1 MNDTLIVTTQMDA
14 VNVPQRFTKR
24 PVTIEA
30 IQWDGTAQTLDD
42 LTAWSR
48 QHTLPG
54 GIIPIPNADRDNR
67 LIIHTLEGT
76 MRGDVGDWVIKGVNG
91 EFYACKPDIFEATYQ
106 PADDHVEGE
115 QADPTDAEIEAAA
128 LEFEEHEEFWYG
140 DDDQPRC
147 ECGFMLEEA
156 LNGSPMPSLQMHQAR
171 AALVAA
177 REVTSHE

>member
-1 MNDTLIVTTQMDA
+1 MTTT
-14 VNVPQRFTKR
+14 PQRFTKR

-54 GIIPIPNADRDNR
+54 GIIPIPNADQDNR

-76 MRGDVGDWVIKGVNG
+76 MRGSLGDWVIKGVSG
-91 EFYACKPDIFEATYQ
+91 EFYACKPDIFTQTYE
-106 PADDHVEGE
+106 PAAEHHGE
-115 QADPTDAEIEAAA
+115 PNADEPTDAEVRAAA
-128 LEFEEHEEFWYG
+128 SAMFDVADE
-140 DDDQPRC
+140 
-147 ECGFMLEEA
+147 
-156 LNGSPMPSLQMHQAR
+156 QMRFPTKFDRAPEPLADTYRRMAR

-177 REVTSHE
+177 RAVSGR